1 MQTSL
6 IQLDCVDM
14 AVKYSRNEEKIQIGW
29 ENVRLVTDWLITG
42 TGYLHRVLLLTLLT
56 RVGSM
61 YLLSW
66 NRKLWI
72 RYCILYWYY
81 IRQCVYFY

>member
-29 ENVRLVTDWLITG
+29 ENVRLVTDWLITNW
-42 TGYLHRVLLLTLLT
+42 
-56 RVGSM
+56 
-61 YLLSW
+61 LSAPCV
-66 NRKLWI
+66 NSDTVNTCRKHVSVELEPET
-72 RYCILYWYY
+72 
-81 IRQCVYFY
+81 VN